1 MIAVENLTDFEIP
14 EEEFIEILKIFSEKE
29 VEVVICGNE
38 KIQNINK
45 NFRGKDE
52 PTDVLSFPVLD
63 ETGFSP
69 LGSIVISADITN
81 NVSKVLGHSIK
92 EEFQILFLHGLL
104 HLLGY
109 DHETDDGEMRELEMK
124 YRKKFNLPESLI
136 ERI

>member
-1 MIAVENLTDFEIP
+1 MIYIENLTDLSIP
-14 EEEFIEILKIFSEKE
+14 EKEITDILNVFSQKE
-29 VEVVICGNE
+29 VELVVCGNE
-38 KIQNINK
+38 KIRSINK

-69 LGSIVISADITN
+69 LGSIVISADITK
-81 NVSKVLGHSIK
+81 NVSSVLGHSIEK
-92 EEFQILFLHGLL
+92 EFQVLFLHGLL

-109 DHETDDGEMRELEMK
+109 DHETDNGEMRELEMK
-124 YRKKFNLPESLI
+124 YRQKFDLPESLI

>member
-1 MIAVENLTDFEIP
+1 LIHLENLTNFEIP
-14 EEEFIEILKIFSEKE
+14 ENEFEKILKSFSEKE
-29 VEVVICGNE
+29 VEVIICGNE
-38 KIQNINK
+38 KIKSINK

-81 NVSKVLGHSIK
+81 DVSSVLGHSIGK
-92 EEFQILFLHGLL
+92 EFQVLFLHGLL

-109 DHETDDGEMRELEMK
+109 DHETDNGEMRELEMK
-124 YRKKFNLPESLI
+124 YRQKFDLPESLI

>member
-1 MIAVENLTDFEIP
+1 LIHLENLTNFEIP
-14 EEEFIEILKIFSEKE
+14 ENEFEKILKIFSEKE
-29 VEVVICGNE
+29 VEVIICGNE
-38 KIQNINK
+38 KIKSINK

-81 NVSKVLGHSIK
+81 DVSSVLGHSIEK
-92 EEFQILFLHGLL
+92 EFQVLFLHGLL

-109 DHETDDGEMRELEMK
+109 DHETDNGEMREIEMK
-124 YRKKFNLPESLI
+124 YRRELDLPESLI